1 MSLEKNG
8 GRVPQLGLVC
18 ITHSDA
24 VRYRTTTRKRLLTF
38 DAAGQK
44 RILRELYAA
53 NLQRLNRAI
62 DFCEANDLRLYRIT
76 SGLFPFADDAAGDDV
91 LKEFRDEARRTGERA
106 NRLGLRMILHPDQ
119 FVVLSSDSPEVIA
132 NSIKILSTH
141 ARVLDMLAQPR
152 SAWAAMEIHGGK
164 SGRAARLVEVIRGLP
179 EEIRSRLALEN
190 DEYAYSAAEILEVC
204 RAASVP
210 MVFDA
215 HHHVCRERL
224 ESYEDPSVAHFLA
237 AARGTWPDP
246 AWQLT
251 HISNGR
257 TAFND
262 RHHSDL
268 ITEMPAAYRDAPWI
282 EVEAKHKE
290 LAIEKL
296 RAEWLGGGDGKA
308 RRRAVPA

>member
-1 MSLEKNG
+1 MGLEKSG
-8 GRVPQLGLVC
+8 ASGPQLGLVC

-44 RILRELYAA
+44 RILRGLYGA
-53 NLQRLNRAI
+53 NLERLNRAI
-62 DFCEANDLRLYRIT
+62 DFCEANALRLYRIT
-76 SGLFPFADDAAGDDV
+76 SGLFPFADDPAGEDV
-91 LKEFRDEARRTGERA
+91 LEEFAAEARRTGERA
-106 NRLGLRMILHPDQ
+106 NQLGLRMIMHPDQ
-119 FVVLSSDSPEVIA
+119 FVVLSSDSPQVVS
-132 NSIKILSTH
+132 NSVKILSTH
-141 ARVLDMLAQPR
+141 ARTLDMLAQPR

-164 SGRAARLVEVIRGLP
+164 SGRGRRLAEVIGGLP
-179 EEIRSRLALEN
+179 EAIRSRLALEN
-190 DEYAYSAAEILEVC
+190 DEYAYGAAEILEVC
-204 RAASVP
+204 RAANVP
-210 MVFDA
+210 VVFDA
-215 HHHVCRERL
+215 HHHACRERL

-237 AARGTWPDP
+237 AARATWPDP

-262 RHHSDL
+262 RRHSDL

-296 RAEWLGGGDGKA
+296 RAEWLNGRPGGA
-308 RRRAVPA
+308 WRAVSA